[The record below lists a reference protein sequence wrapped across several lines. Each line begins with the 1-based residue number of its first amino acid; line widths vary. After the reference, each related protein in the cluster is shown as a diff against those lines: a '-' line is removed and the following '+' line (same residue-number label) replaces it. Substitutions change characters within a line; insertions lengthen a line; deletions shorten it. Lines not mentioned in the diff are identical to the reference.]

1 MKHSIKSVALSF
13 ALVLGSGVASASSAS
28 VLGLDSPW
36 TCSAG
41 SPIANTADKT
51 QGSASVK
58 FRDAGYSLCSSPKI
72 ACNDLSLVSNEIL
85 FDVKLPQNLPNPWWV
100 GDLSLYIEVPSA
112 NVYNAWVGRTD
123 LTGLPTN
130 QWVTVSIPATQEMVS
145 ALSGNCTDAIWRF
158 AVNTSAPGVLV
169 DNIRFAGD
177 VVTPTPV
184 SQELTITADG
194 DDGQFDPSTSVIP
207 AGWGP
212 QGEYGN
218 VLYAGSYSIQDWGG
232 LGGGVTPSVF
242 RFTLNHAI
250 PAGTTIVDAAL
261 ALYGWGTWDWD
272 ETSDSLQIAI
282 EYSDDAEQI
291 SGLSDLPFTVGGRD
305 LLPTTVRWPET
316 GGLAWQYDAWHTSPN
331 LAGLLQELV
340 DTVGGLSAGAHV
352 QFYVYGTTPD
362 INSEVIIEDSSHP
375 AGHAPKLTIIV
386 E

>member
-1 MKHSIKSVALSF
+1 MKHPIKSVALSF

-36 TCSAG
+36 SCSAG
-41 SPIANTADKT
+41 NPTANTADKT
-51 QGSASVK
+51 QGSASVL

-72 ACNDLSLVSNEIL
+72 ACNDLSLVSSEIL

-100 GDLSLYIEVPSA
+100 GDLSLYVEVPSA

-130 QWVTVSIPATQEMVS
+130 QWVTVSIPATQEMIN
-145 ALSGNCTDAIWRF
+145 ALSGNCTDAVWRF

-177 VVTPTPV
+177 VAPPV
-184 SQELTITADG
+184 SQELTITDDG

-207 AGWGP
+207 AGWSA
-212 QGEYGN
+212 QGEYNN
-218 VLYAGSYSIQDWGG
+218 VLYAGSYNIADWGG
-232 LGGGVTPSVF
+232 LGGGVTPSAF
-242 RFTLNHAI
+242 RFTLSHDI

-272 ETSDSLQIAI
+272 ETADSLQIAI

-291 SGLSDLPFTVGGRD
+291 TGASDLPFVAGGRE

-331 LAGLLQELV
+331 LAALLQELV

-362 INSEVIIEDSSHP
+362 INGEVVIEDSSHP
-375 AGHAPKLTIIV
+375 AGNAPKLTIIV